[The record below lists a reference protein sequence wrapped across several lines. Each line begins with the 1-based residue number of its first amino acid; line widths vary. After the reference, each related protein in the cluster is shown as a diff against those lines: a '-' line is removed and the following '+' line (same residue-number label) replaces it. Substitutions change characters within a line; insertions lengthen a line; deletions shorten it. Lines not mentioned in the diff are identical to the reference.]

1 MRVHLYGLG
10 LAVIVAATP
19 ASAHRLDEYLQ
30 AATIRLGR
38 ATVEVKVRLTPGVSV
53 YRSLIGKIDTNG
65 DGLLSEAEEKAYAE
79 KVRDDLLLAVDH
91 RPLSLRL
98 VSWTFPSTDEMSQ
111 GTGEIVID
119 TQASLPESKLE
130 RALTL
135 ENHHEPAVGAYM
147 VNCLVPA
154 DPEILIR
161 SQNRSYDQSV
171 YEIRFSTASS
181 SLGVAAPR
189 APGASFDRWLDRA
202 DGWPSLRA
210 FFLQGVRHILTGYDH
225 LLFVGALVM
234 AAASL
239 WDLVKV
245 VTAFTVA
252 HTITLTLAALNL
264 VHVPASLVEPLIS
277 ASIVCVALQNLV
289 RPGRAGEWSRLLPAF
304 FFGLFHGLGFASGL
318 LDAMRDLPAGAVL
331 FAIVGFSMGVEAGH
345 QMVVLPLYFTL
356 RRARENPLNKVDRF
370 HYLAD
375 IRRLASAAIA
385 ACGMYFFCTALIRP
399 SS

>member
-1 MRVHLYGLG
+1 MTSTISSSPTISRARSIASGTDAL
-10 LAVIVAATP
+10 
-19 ASAHRLDEYLQ
+19 ASA
-30 AATIRLGR
+30 AI
-38 ATVEVKVRLTPGVSV
+38 P
-53 YRSLIGKIDTNG
+53 
-65 DGLLSEAEEKAYAE
+65 SEAAADAISSAE
-79 KVRDDLLLAVDH
+79 RVRGDLLLSVD
-91 RPLSLRL
+91 RKPLALQL
-98 VSWTFPSTDEMSQ
+98 VSWTFPSTEEMSQ

-119 TQASLPESKLE
+119 TQASFPEGESE

-135 ENHHEPAVGAYM
+135 VNRHEPAVGAYL

-154 DPEILIR
+154 DPGILIR
-161 SQNRSYDQSV
+161 SQSRSYDQSV
-171 YEIRFSTASS
+171 YELRFSVASS
-181 SLGVAAPR
+181 SLAVAPSQHPR
-189 APGASFDRWLDRA
+189 ASFDRWLDRA

-210 FFLQGVRHILTGYDH
+210 FFFRGVRHILTGYDH

-264 VHVPASLVEPLIS
+264 VHVPASIVEPLIS
-277 ASIVCVALQNLV
+277 ASIVFVALQNLV

-318 LDAMRDLPAGAVL
+318 LDTMRELPAGAVL
-331 FAIVGFSMGVEAGH
+331 FAIVGFSVGVEAGH
-345 QMVVLPLYFTL
+345 QMVVLPLYFAL
-356 RRARENPLNKVDRF
+356 RRARQNKRDPVGRVYF
-370 HYLAD
+370 SAD
-375 IRRLASAAIA
+375 IGRLASAAIA
-385 ACGMYFFCTALIRP
+385 ACGMYFFCTALFRP